1 MRSHIP
7 TTLEY
12 YNLTLSACFSSF
24 PSSLFLYSLDS
35 ATEKKTTQFGAL
47 EIVCS
52 ACALSSLSQIVLI
65 TIRRHLTPWPDCYLV
80 RASFKIL
87 QSFQGSPP
95 IAKPSRPANGY
106 KWRNL
111 HHSRSIEITFLFAF
125 LCIRKLGKDVQEMN
139 NGRSTWTD
147 QKKDYSYVHF
157 VAF

>member
-35 ATEKKTTQFGAL
+35 ATEKKNNPVWSFRNRL
-47 EIVCS
+47 FCMCPVFS
-52 ACALSSLSQIVLI
+52 F
-65 TIRRHLTPWPDCYLV
+65 PDSFSYNQEASYTLARLYLV

-95 IAKPSRPANGY
+95 IAKPSRPASGY

-111 HHSRSIEITFLFAF
+111 HHSRSIEIILLFAF
-125 LCIRKLGKDVQEMN
+125 LCIRKLGKVVQEMN

-147 QKKDYSYVHF
+147 RKKDYSYVHF